1 MFKDFLGKKDVWY
14 IVDAREPMEYRAKT
28 ILICSPQKIYYKMFD
43 TLGID
48 VRFMPVWSPAEID
61 ICRNNIDIFK
71 HLTAKEVQDLYY
83 KWGGV
88 PRFVLLHAHNCTMQM
103 QLDMAISEVKKSI
116 TNFVGEN
123 SSGNNVSHKLV
134 HICTNVPDK
143 EEEEEMKVKDEEK
156 KEEEEA

>member
-1 MFKDFLGKKDVWY
+1 MFKDFLGQKDVWY
-14 IVDAREPMEYRAKT
+14 IVDTREPMEYRAKT

-71 HLTAKEVQDLYY
+71 HLTAEEVQDLYY

-103 QLDMAISEVKKSI
+103 QLDIAINEVEKNI
-116 TNFVGEN
+116 MHFVGKVMN
-123 SSGNNVSHKLV
+123 LFIFVQMYQTKKRQKKMIRHK
-134 HICTNVPDK
+134 IYK
-143 EEEEEMKVKDEEK
+143 IRGRRK
-156 KEEEEA
+156 KQL

>member
-61 ICRNNIDIFK
+61 ICRNKIDIK
-71 HLTAKEVQDLYY
+71 QAIDYIARSWDEVSSNTIYNCWY
-83 KWGGV
+83 KTGI
-88 PRFVLLHAHNCTMQM
+88 LQT
-103 QLDMAISEVKKSI
+103 
-116 TNFVGEN
+116 
-123 SSGNNVSHKLV
+123 SGT
-134 HICTNVPDK
+134 IC
-143 EEEEEMKVKDEEK
+143 
-156 KEEEEA
+156 